1 MTETDVKQI
10 VDALKQSQ
18 NKESEKSKMIEWLF
32 RLLLGVLVWIGVG
45 IRDDVDVLKTD
56 VSTIKTQRTY
66 SETDMNTFKEFVK
79 KPRFTR
85 EDYENLTIPLRSDV
99 DKNSIELKSRSTFIQ
114 NTTNRLLKIEYELE
128 QLKTK
133 K

>member
-32 RLLLGVLVWIGVG
+32 RLLLGILVWIGAG

-66 SETDMNTFKEFVK
+66 SETDMNAFKEFVK

-85 EDYENLTIPLRSDV
+85 EDYENL
-99 DKNSIELKSRSTFIQ
+99 KNLQ
-114 NTTNRLLKIEYELE
+114 
-128 QLKTK
+128 KTV
-133 K
+133 